1 MKNEGLVE
9 PPHCVWNRR
18 TACRAAAVR
27 CRAAAVR
34 QPYVSCPFGLA
45 SFRSPVPLRAS
56 ERRRLGN
63 PTRECGVGRYMSR
76 GGWRGCAQSDEDVRR
91 AAHAEPARG
100 ATAVYSG
107 GHAER
112 QERAVSRGT
121 CHARC
126 RAAGIEVSHGIAYGE
141 CRLRPSLIAL
151 LHDPVGT
158 HRMLYELRAGWCMA
172 CVAAVIAH
180 RTPP

>member
-1 MKNEGLVE
+1 MEIDSALYDDV
-9 PPHCVWNRR
+9 
-18 TACRAAAVR
+18 
-27 CRAAAVR
+27 
-34 QPYVSCPFGLA
+34 
-45 SFRSPVPLRAS
+45 
-56 ERRRLGN
+56 
-63 PTRECGVGRYMSR
+63 VGH
-76 GGWRGCAQSDEDVRR
+76 V
-91 AAHAEPARG
+91 AHAEPARG

-112 QERAVSRGT
+112 QERVVSRGT

-158 HRMLYELRAGWCMA
+158 HRMLYELRAGWCVA
-172 CVAAVIAH
+172 CRLRPSHSSMIRSVLVTLYVLRARCRVARRSGH
-180 RTPP
+180 RSSHSSMIRSVLVARCTCSERDGVCGCRRHPTLPCGVTERSCLRQGV